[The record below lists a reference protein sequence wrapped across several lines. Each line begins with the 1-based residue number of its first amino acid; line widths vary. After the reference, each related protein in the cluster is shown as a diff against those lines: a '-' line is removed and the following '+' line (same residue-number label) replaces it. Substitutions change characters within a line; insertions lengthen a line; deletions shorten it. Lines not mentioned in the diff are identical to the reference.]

1 MHPKKRYIP
10 CHDIND
16 MNLCRPLSKPG
27 RRLWPSVNI
36 KRDSKL
42 RKYVELGWR
51 FSKRCDKLERLELL
65 AFREMVTG
73 RIACLDDL
81 VGAER
86 VERVR
91 CREAGV

>member
-1 MHPKKRYIP
+1 
-10 CHDIND
+10 
-16 MNLCRPLSKPG
+16 MNLCRPLSRSG
-27 RRLWPSVNI
+27 RRLWLSANI

-42 RKYVELGWR
+42 RKYLELRWR
-51 FSKRCDKLERLELL
+51 LDKRGNKLERFELFG
-65 AFREMVTG
+65 FREVMTG
-73 RIACLDDL
+73 RVACLDDL